1 MEERTERLVDTSEQQ
16 NIKQRN
22 RILIIAAVVLVVLA
36 AAGAWYIFLCI
47 RHR

>member
-36 AAGAWYIFLCI
+36 AAGA
-47 RHR
+47 